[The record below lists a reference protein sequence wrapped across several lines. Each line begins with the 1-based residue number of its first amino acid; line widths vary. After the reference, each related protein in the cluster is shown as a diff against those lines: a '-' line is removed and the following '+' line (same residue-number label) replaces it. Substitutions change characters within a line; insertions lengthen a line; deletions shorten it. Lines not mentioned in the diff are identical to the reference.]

1 VGRTFK
7 KVYLPHVK
15 LNVQITNYVTMDLI
29 DEYNHARM
37 TSECLDPEG
46 EE

>member
-1 VGRTFK
+1 MGRTFK

-29 DEYNHARM
+29 DKYNHARM
-37 TSECLDPEG
+37 TSECLDPK
-46 EE
+46 EEE